1 MADIQ
6 ELTDNAFEILD
17 NSKEGTL
24 TLNKEIPFLLLKQ
37 CVPSDLNA
45 TFYEPALCLIL
56 QGRKKV
62 ITGQR
67 SFSFGA
73 GELLIVSHEVPVVS
87 KVTEASES
95 TPYIALVLGLDTSI
109 IRGLHH
115 EFAEISFDMDHAR
128 SLEVND
134 ASSHIIDSLSR
145 LLNAT
150 QDATDSIVLLP
161 QILRE
166 VHFRL
171 IQAPC
176 GGMLRNLLRQNS
188 HASKISKA
196 ISLIRCKYHEALS
209 VDEVARSVGMSV
221 SSFFHHFK
229 VITESTPLQYQKDI
243 RLLEA
248 RRLLM
253 NEGESVTLTA
263 LKVGYESPSQFSREY
278 VRKFDSTPSSD
289 SKARILNIPFDATYE
304 S

>member
-6 ELTDNAFEILD
+6 ELTDKAVELLD
-17 NSKEGTL
+17 NSRETQL
-24 TLNKEIPFLLLKQ
+24 TLNEEIPFLLIQ
-37 CVPSDLNA
+37 QYSPSDLVA
-45 TFYEPALCLIL
+45 TFYQPALCLIL
-56 QGRKKV
+56 QGRKEV

-67 SFSFGA
+67 KFSFGA
-73 GELLIVSHEVPVVS
+73 GELLIISHDIPVIS

-95 TPYIALVLGLDTSI
+95 SPYIALVLGLDMSI

-115 EFAEISFDMDHAR
+115 EFAEIPFDMGRAR

-134 ASSHIIDSLSR
+134 ASSHIIDSLFR
-145 LLNAT
+145 LLNAAR
-150 QDATDSIVLLP
+150 DATDSIVLLP

-171 IQAPC
+171 LQAPC
-176 GGMLRNLLRQNS
+176 GGMLRNLFRQNS
-188 HASKISKA
+188 HAGKISKA
-196 ISLIRCKYHEALS
+196 ISLIRSRYSAPLS

-229 VITESTPLQYQKDI
+229 VITESTPLQYQKNI

-253 NEGESVTLTA
+253 SEGESVTLTA
-263 LKVGYESPSQFSREY
+263 LKVGYESPNQFSREY
-278 VRKFDSTPSSD
+278 VRKFGSTPSSD
-289 SKARILNIPFDATYE
+289 LKTRVLNY
-304 S
+304 

>member
-1 MADIQ
+1 MADIHD
-6 ELTDNAFEILD
+6 LTNKAVEII
-17 NSKEGTL
+17 NNIKEGPL
-24 TLNKEIPFLLLKQ
+24 TLDKGLPFLLLNQ
-37 CVPSDLNA
+37 SSPSELDA

-56 QGRKKV
+56 QGRKEI

-67 SFSFGA
+67 SFSFGT

-95 TPYIALVLGLDTSI
+95 IPYIALVLGLDMRIMRS
-109 IRGLHH
+109 LHY
-115 EFAEISFDMDHAR
+115 EFAKITSDIDAAQ
-128 SLEVND
+128 SLAVNV
-134 ASSHIIDSLSR
+134 ANSHIIDSLFR

-150 QDATDSIVLLP
+150 QDATDSIILLP

-171 IQAPC
+171 LQAPC

-196 ISLIRCKYHEALS
+196 ISLIRDRYSESLS
-209 VDEVARSVGMSV
+209 VDEVARYVGMSV

-253 NEGESVTLTA
+253 SEGESVTHTA
-263 LKVGYESPSQFSREY
+263 LTVGYESPSQFSREY
-278 VRKFDSTPSSD
+278 SRKFGSTPSSD
-289 SKARILNIPFDATYE
+289 AKA
-304 S
+304 

>member
-1 MADIQ
+1 MADIHD
-6 ELTDNAFEILD
+6 LTNKAVEII
-17 NSKEGTL
+17 NNIKEGPL
-24 TLNKEIPFLLLKQ
+24 TLDKGLPFLLLNQ
-37 CVPSDLNA
+37 SSPSELDA

-56 QGRKKV
+56 QGRKEI

-67 SFSFGA
+67 SFSFGT

-95 TPYIALVLGLDTSI
+95 IPYIALVLGLDMRIMRS
-109 IRGLHH
+109 LHY
-115 EFAEISFDMDHAR
+115 EFAKITSDIDAAQ
-128 SLEVND
+128 SLAVNV
-134 ASSHIIDSLSR
+134 ANSHIIDSLFR

-150 QDATDSIVLLP
+150 QDATDSIILLP

-171 IQAPC
+171 LQAPC

-196 ISLIRCKYHEALS
+196 ISLIRDRYSESLS
-209 VDEVARSVGMSV
+209 VDEVARHVGMSV

-253 NEGESVTLTA
+253 SEGESVTHTA
-263 LKVGYESPSQFSREY
+263 LTVGYESPSQFSREY
-278 VRKFDSTPSSD
+278 SRKFGSTPSSD
-289 SKARILNIPFDATYE
+289 AKA
-304 S
+304 